1 MPQEDQYSLARAT
14 AKLPASRLPPSSV
27 ALPFTGTSGARQSL
41 AVGCT
46 GEYGQMSLIV
56 ILGENVF
63 IMMMQVGAVQSAITV
78 CVLSLFFRYHF
89 VIVTLLLID
98 SSLLV
103 VI

>member
-46 GEYGQMSLIV
+46 GEHGQMSLTV
-56 ILGENVF
+56 ILGENVL
-63 IMMMQVGAVQSAITV
+63 IMMMQVSAITV
-78 CVLSLFFRYHF
+78 CAVILLQISRCHF
-89 VIVTLLLID
+89 HFISD
-98 SSLLV
+98 
-103 VI
+103 